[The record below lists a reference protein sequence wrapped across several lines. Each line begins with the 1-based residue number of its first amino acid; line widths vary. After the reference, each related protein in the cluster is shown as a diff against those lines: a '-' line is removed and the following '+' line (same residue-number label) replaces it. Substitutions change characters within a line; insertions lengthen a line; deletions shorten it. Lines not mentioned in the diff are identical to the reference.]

1 MIDAKTFND
10 LQDRIAA
17 AKRRMEFAAEWY
29 VQTEDIG
36 GSSAAIELKAAVDE
50 LKALRQARHQQL
62 MREAV

>member
-36 GSSAAIELKAAVDE
+36 GSSAACELKAAIEE
-50 LKALRQARHQQL
+50 LNALRGQRHQQL